1 MNNTLANGTINEPA
15 QVAHLKL
22 PCRTLTFQF
31 KGALFLDPAGLL
43 ISRASIDPGEQKIEL
58 PLRMNR
64 DGPPPLFVTMN
75 GLNRSSKQLC
85 NLLLSLVQSLSD
97 GYEFLAIHYLLHKN
111 IQNRLP
117 KVPQCGI
124 FIITS
129 WYICQQNNLA
139 FRRTGCAGDVM
150 HRNGSP
156 QCSAGLSLAKTDIL
170 CSKCRLDNEAAIRYF
185 NLTSLYDKINC
196 RFWFPI
202 QLHIGIQPL
211 IVHNLKF
218 PISYSF
224 YFQLPE
230 LHKNYKYTNS

>member
-75 GLNRSSKQLC
+75 GLNRSSKQLR
-85 NLLLSLVQSLSD
+85 NLLLCLVQPLSD

-111 IQNRLP
+111 IQKRLYEIS
-117 KVPQCGI
+117 QCGT
-124 FIITS
+124 FNNTS
-129 WYICQQNNLA
+129 WYICQQDNLA
-139 FRRTGCAGDVM
+139 F
-150 HRNGSP
+150 
-156 QCSAGLSLAKTDIL
+156 
-170 CSKCRLDNEAAIRYF
+170 
-185 NLTSLYDKINC
+185 
-196 RFWFPI
+196 
-202 QLHIGIQPL
+202 
-211 IVHNLKF
+211 
-218 PISYSF
+218 
-224 YFQLPE
+224 
-230 LHKNYKYTNS
+230 